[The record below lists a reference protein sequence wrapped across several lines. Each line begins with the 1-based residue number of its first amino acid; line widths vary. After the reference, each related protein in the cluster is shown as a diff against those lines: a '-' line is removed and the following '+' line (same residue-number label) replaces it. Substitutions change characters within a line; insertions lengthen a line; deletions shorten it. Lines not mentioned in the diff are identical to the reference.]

1 MHFRVSLTLIRC
13 FLKRKTDLFEN
24 AFQINLAVSPIRLVW
39 TTKTDLSV
47 NAVVTPQLQVK
58 TDKKTDKK
66 NYALWTENLRCVL
79 DAKTPFSNKNVFV

>member
-1 MHFRVSLTLIRC
+1 MF
-13 FLKRKTDLFEN
+13 FKTENRSFEN

-58 TDKKTDKK
+58 TDKK
-66 NYALWTENLRCVL
+66 NYALLNAVMDGKLEMRFRREN
-79 DAKTPFSNKNVFV
+79 AVFK